1 MREYFSG
8 GSSGI
13 GRATAINLAKRG
25 ARIIIASRNEAK
37 GQAAVKYISGTS
49 GTLFGCFIYSVL
61 RLFFDCCICSLEINK
76 QCENSGVSPTFDTIY
91 SDMSVEA
98 HCTCI

>member
-1 MREYFSG
+1 MLEYFSG

-49 GTLFGCFIYSVL
+49 GIISGCFSY
-61 RLFFDCCICSLEINK
+61 
-76 QCENSGVSPTFDTIY
+76 SGVENFLTIIL
-91 SDMSVEA
+91 VV
-98 HCTCI
+98 

>member
-1 MREYFSG
+1 MVEYFLG

-37 GQAAVKYISGTS
+37 GQAAVKYISGKIFLV
-49 GTLFGCFIYSVL
+49 LFV
-61 RLFFDCCICSLEINK
+61 
-76 QCENSGVSPTFDTIY
+76 GVSITWELAIVFVVRD
-91 SDMSVEA
+91 
-98 HCTCI
+98 